1 VRAVSARVP
10 ERFHRIV
17 ADHGAW
23 LARSPVT
30 GALSHGGRIAWRIA
44 IDGMVILGIALA
56 SAIWGPTLVA
66 TLYGWGVPFWLARAI
81 PMLLALIVIGLV
93 MGAAARA
100 MRALSRA
107 LEDEP
112 PPPSG

>member
-1 VRAVSARVP
+1 
-10 ERFHRIV
+10 V

-44 IDGMVILGIALA
+44 IDGMLILGIALA
-56 SAIWGPTLVA
+56 SAIWGPTIVA
-66 TLYGWGVPFWLARAI
+66 TLYGWGVPFWVARVI
-81 PMLLALIVIGLV
+81 PLVLALIVMGLL
-93 MGAAARA
+93 AAAAVRA
-100 MRALSRA
+100 TGALRRA

-112 PPPSG
+112 PPPRE